1 MISYMNYSQA
11 KMLVSI
17 FENMIKFGTINDKY
31 MMADILKNKAKRSN
45 KIDHFHQNPFVF
57 SVNPIKEYAMVI
69 NILMILR
76 RKFADIKYIS
86 NDLIKFHSTAI
97 NEILKA
103 TDDIRIV
110 RNSIQ
115 F

>member
-1 MISYMNYSQA
+1 
-11 KMLVSI
+11 
-17 FENMIKFGTINDKY
+17 
-31 MMADILKNKAKRSN
+31 
-45 KIDHFHQNPFVF
+45 
-57 SVNPIKEYAMVI
+57 MVI

-86 NDLIKFHSTAI
+86 DDLIKFHSTAI

-103 TDDIRIV
+103 TDEIRIV